1 MLIEISGAGS
11 GANYP
16 CAMAVSAKGKLV
28 ATDVS
33 SSVSQAAR
41 QLVGIYNVN
50 GVKLDTLAKGVSIL
64 KFADGTTRKVVVD
77 KA

>member
-1 MLIEISGAGS
+1 MSGAGS

-16 CAMAVSAKGKLV
+16 CAMVVSAKGKLV

-33 SSVSQAAR
+33 SSVSQAAG

-50 GVKLDTLAKGVSIL
+50 GVKLDTLARGVSL
-64 KFADGTTRKVVVD
+64 LNFADGIVRKVIVE
-77 KA
+77 